1 MTCQKHRQKEES
13 NMNRTSF
20 FITSILVGI
29 FIVWQGSGSLSFG
42 RLMIGMGAE
51 IQADAETVLAIEKA
65 FNRAEE
71 AIGSG
76 NLQALMQIY
85 SDHYRYKSLSKK
97 DMRNIWKDF
106 LEKYHRIATSHSF
119 SRIVVK
125 KGEHPTAEV
134 TCTGSLWAT
143 TNKGERVNLASWL
156 GNVHYLVYEE
166 GAWRIKG
173 QGRYAPN
180 PSHFGQGPPPLF

>member
-1 MTCQKHRQKEES
+1 
-13 NMNRTSF
+13 
-20 FITSILVGI
+20 
-29 FIVWQGSGSLSFG
+29 
-42 RLMIGMGAE
+42 MGAE
-51 IQADAETVLAIEKA
+51 IQADPESILAIENT

-85 SDHYRYKSLSKK
+85 SDHYRYKNFTKK
-97 DMRNIWKDF
+97 DMKKIWKDF
-106 LEKYHRIATSHSF
+106 FEKYHRIATRHSF

-125 KGEHPTAEV
+125 TGKHPTAEV

-143 TNKGERVNLASWL
+143 TNESDQRVNLASWL
-156 GNVHYLVYEE
+156 GDVHYLVFEE

-173 QGRYAPN
+173 QGRKAPN
-180 PSHFGQGPPPLF
+180 PSHFGQSPPPLF